1 MTQIVPAHSV
11 TERAAIM
18 LGIEIDLKPKRIP
31 VPRIR
36 PTAKRQ
42 KRPVE
47 VDRLVKPICLHE
59 GSASLVATRTATPAL
74 EIVSV

>member
-1 MTQIVPAHSV
+1 MFEPD
-11 TERAAIM
+11 
-18 LGIEIDLKPKRIP
+18 IEIDLKPKRIP